1 MSSHSVR
8 RSLVVSGILLAA
20 LTACGSE
27 QQGNQQQPAGGGQG
41 AATRDI
47 PGVGMVLVDPSG
59 KTLYFTDSDT
69 SSAIKCV
76 DTCNSLWIPAA
87 APSGGAQGANMG
99 VTKRPDG
106 TSQLTY
112 QNKPL
117 YTFTMDSKDSPATG
131 NNAKDSFGGVD
142 FTWHVVI
149 VSASEQPQTSTS
161 GGYEGGGGGG
171 GY

>member
-1 MSSHSVR
+1 VSSHSVR
-8 RSLVVSGILLAA
+8 RSLVVGGTLLAA

-27 QQGNQQQPAGGGQG
+27 QQGGQQEPAGGQA

-47 PGVGMVLVDPSG
+47 PGVGMVLVDPAG
-59 KTLYFTDSDT
+59 KTLYFTDNDSAG
-69 SSAIKCV
+69 AIKCV
-76 DTCNSLWIPAA
+76 DECLKLWTPAA
-87 APSGGAQGANMG
+87 APSDGAQGANMG

-117 YTFTMDSKDSPATG
+117 YTFTMDTKDQPASG
-131 NNAKDSFGGVD
+131 NNATDSFGGVD
-142 FTWHVVI
+142 FTWHAVV
-149 VSASEQPQTSTS
+149 VSAANQPPTS
-161 GGYEGGGGGG
+161 GNDGGYGGGG

>member
-27 QQGNQQQPAGGGQG
+27 QQGNQQVPTRGQAAG
-41 AATRDI
+41 TRDI
-47 PGVGMVLVDPSG
+47 PGVGMVLVDSSG

-69 SSAIKCV
+69 TGAIKCV
-76 DTCNSLWIPAA
+76 DSCNSLWIPAA
-87 APSGGAQGANMG
+87 APSGGAQGSNMG
-99 VTKRPDG
+99 MTKRPDG

-117 YTFTMDSKDSPATG
+117 YTFTMDSKESPATG

-142 FTWHVVI
+142 FTWHAVI
-149 VSASEQPQTSTS
+149 VSASNQPPTS
-161 GGYEGGGGGG
+161 GGDGGYGGGGG